1 MPAELLSGHHANI
14 DRWRREQSLKIT
26 SQHRPELLEQAR
38 AKGLLTAKDERV
50 LAKIAQ
56 QL

>member
-1 MPAELLSGHHANI
+1 MPPELLSGHHANI
-14 DRWRREQSLKIT
+14 ERWRREQRLKIT
-26 SQHRPELLEQAR
+26 SLHRPELIEQAR
-38 AKGLLTAKDERV
+38 AKGLLTAKDEGF